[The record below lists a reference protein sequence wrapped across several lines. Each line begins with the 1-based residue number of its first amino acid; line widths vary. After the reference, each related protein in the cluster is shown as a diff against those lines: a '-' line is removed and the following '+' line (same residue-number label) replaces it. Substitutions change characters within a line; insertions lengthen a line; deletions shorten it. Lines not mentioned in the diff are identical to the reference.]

1 MEVIPVEANSDNYM
15 YLIVDNATKECAV
28 VDPAEPKK
36 VNWLFLFVLTIIWF
50 PKIFT
55 NMKS

>member
-36 VNWLFLFVLTIIWF
+36 VN
-50 PKIFT
+50 
-55 NMKS
+55 